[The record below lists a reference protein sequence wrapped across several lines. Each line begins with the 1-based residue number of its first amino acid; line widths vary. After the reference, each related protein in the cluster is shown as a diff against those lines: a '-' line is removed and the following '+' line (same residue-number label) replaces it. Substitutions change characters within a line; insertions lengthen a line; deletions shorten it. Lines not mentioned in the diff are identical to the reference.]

1 MPSKDDLTNER
12 RAQILQAAATVF
24 ARSGVDGARMDDIVA
39 ESGLSKGSLYWYFDS
54 KQEIVTALV
63 DEVLRAEY
71 EQLKTLVVG
80 PGTTLDRLTTFVD
93 AHSAVFREHPT
104 LGKLGLEFYAMSGRV
119 PQIKEFI
126 RRYYQ
131 DYIEV
136 LVELLQQGR
145 DRGEL
150 DIEDPNELA
159 VNLVCLLEGLT
170 LLWALDA
177 GEVDLPRQFR
187 SGLVALIS
195 SQSRSASEP
204 DGS

>member
-24 ARSGVDGARMDDIVA
+24 ARNGVDGARMDDIVA

-63 DEVLRAEY
+63 DEILRSEF
-71 EQLKTLVVG
+71 EQLKLLIDA
-80 PGTTLDRLTTFVD
+80 PGTVLERLTTFVD
-93 AHSAVFREHPT
+93 AHAAVFREHPT

-126 RRYYQ
+126 RRYYR

-136 LVELLQQGR
+136 LVELLAQGQS
-145 DRGEL
+145 RGEL
-150 DIEDPNELA
+150 DIDDPNELA

-177 GEVDLPRQFR
+177 GEIDLPRQFR
-187 SGLVALIS
+187 VALVALVG
-195 SQSRSASEP
+195 SQSR
-204 DGS
+204 